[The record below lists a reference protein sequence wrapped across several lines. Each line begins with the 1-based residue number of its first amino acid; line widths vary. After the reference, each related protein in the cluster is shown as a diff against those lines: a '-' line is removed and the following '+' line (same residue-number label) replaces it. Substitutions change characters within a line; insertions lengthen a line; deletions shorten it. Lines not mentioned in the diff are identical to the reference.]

1 MATRSA
7 RKDLLRKILKDAR
20 ISAGM
25 RQVDVASKLKVP
37 QSYIAKIEQGERKVT
52 FIEVLD
58 LCRVLGID
66 AKELVSRLD

>member
-58 LCRVLGID
+58 LCRVLGSD
-66 AKELVSRLD
+66 AMDLVHRLE

>member
-66 AKELVSRLD
+66 AMELVNRLD

>member
-20 ISAGM
+20 TSAGM

-66 AKELVSRLD
+66 AKELVNRLD